1 MIQSKLLL
9 NSLIVLAVGFVTL
22 SAHAYEAFQSACFPD
37 GYTPDPNDEPLYAPP
52 APLTG
57 IEREKPIVLMT
68 RKEFNE
74 RIRLSP
80 LWESLYDK
88 ELEYGSYGSSYS
100 FKTLGELMG
109 ANSYIRVTSHLD
121 GHYWKESQRLTQLS
135 YGNHDLKQR
144 NQYHHQLLEQ
154 ERIEMIETLKL
165 AIDNIDDKTAS
176 EIIDK
181 LYEQYMDKVNNKAY
195 LSDGQTIHTYIEYDG
210 KFIAFRGKVNCKYD
224 MFTGMTID

>member
-1 MIQSKLLL
+1 M
-9 NSLIVLAVGFVTL
+9 LAVGFVTL

-37 GYTPDPNDEPLYAPP
+37 GYIPDPNDELPYAPP

-57 IEREKPIVLMT
+57 IEREEPIVLMT

-74 RIRLSP
+74 RIRSSP

-88 ELEYGSYGSSYS
+88 ELEYGSYGDLYELSTLGTLTGSYS
-100 FKTLGELMG
+100 HICVE
-109 ANSYIRVTSHLD
+109 SSLD
-121 GHYWKESQRLTQLS
+121 GIRWQENQRITSLS
-135 YGNHDLKQR
+135 YTFSTMHMR
-144 NQYHHQLLEQ
+144 NQYHHQRIEQ
-154 ERIEMIETLKL
+154 ERIEMIEILKL
-165 AIDNIDDKTAS
+165 AIDHIDDKTAS

-195 LSDGQTIHTYIEYDG
+195 LSDDQTIHTYIEYDG